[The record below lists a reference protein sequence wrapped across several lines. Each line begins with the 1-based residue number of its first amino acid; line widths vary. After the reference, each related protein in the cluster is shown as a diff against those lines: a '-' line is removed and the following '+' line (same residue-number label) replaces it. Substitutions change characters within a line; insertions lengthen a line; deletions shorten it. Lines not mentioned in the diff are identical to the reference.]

1 MFAHSSWHSIYK
13 ILEMTGYA
21 GAGVAVMYG
30 AARWMIAVFKKLNVL
45 IESLADVPTINTNV
59 TTIMTNHLPHLTA
72 AVDQSQKNFETL
84 RTDFQGVVSSVAGLD
99 KTVAV
104 LASKQETNEDA
115 VHRLGEMFVRH
126 IDGSKTVEVHIENPK
141 V

>member
-1 MFAHSSWHSIYK
+1 MFVHLSWHVVYK

-21 GAGVAVMYG
+21 GAGAAVIYG
-30 AARWMIAVFKKLNVL
+30 ALRWMTAVFKKLNVL
-45 IESLADVPTINTNV
+45 VDSLADVPTINTNV
-59 TTIMTNHLPHLTA
+59 NTIMTNHLPHLNA
-72 AVDQSQKNFETL
+72 AVEESQKHFDTL
-84 RTDFQGVVSSVAGLD
+84 RTDFQGVVTSVTGLD

-115 VHRLGEMFVRH
+115 LHRLGEMFVRH

-141 V
+141 S